1 MQTSLAVELTLGQMS
16 YTNVE
21 ARQQL
26 LDALAE
32 ATADLSRALAS
43 LSAAY
48 EQLDEQ
54 QADRLEEQLFRPVQR
69 AYGRA
74 QRTHAGFADR
84 HGLPRREFVAP
95 TPEAP
100 STGVKGYIDHAGEAV
115 AAADNELV
123 ALQDSLMPIEFG
135 DPELR
140 AGLSEVR
147 QLIDGFPE
155 RARELVRVF
164 GR

>member
-1 MQTSLAVELTLGQMS
+1 MS

-26 LDALAE
+26 LDSV
-32 ATADLSRALAS
+32 ATATDDLARALAA
-43 LSAAY
+43 LTAAY

-69 AYGRA
+69 AFGRA
-74 QRTHAGFADR
+74 QRTHAAFAQR
-84 HGLPRREFVAP
+84 YGLERREFTTP
-95 TPEAP
+95 IPEAP
-100 STGVKGYIDHAGEAV
+100 STGVKGFVDHASEAV
-115 AAADNELV
+115 AEADTELV
-123 ALQDSLMPIEFG
+123 RLQDSLMPVEFG

-147 QLIDGFPE
+147 QLIDGLPE
-155 RARELVRVF
+155 RARQFVSTY